1 MLARLTNLQVTTISS
16 VSGRLKTYGS
26 KLQGCNVK
34 ASDMGAEIDKVLK
47 ESDGLQAKLGRDQI
61 QLSKVK
67 DVDIGKLV
75 KKHEQLMASVD
86 KLLTAA
92 SSLKADYMTGKASV
106 VSCTQQLADLEDAVP
121 EAAKKSRNGPC
132 RCSTSPLSPT

>member
-47 ESDGLQAKLGRDQI
+47 ESDGLQAKLGRAQI

-67 DVDIGKLV
+67 GVDIGKLV

-86 KLLTAA
+86 KLLKAA
-92 SSLKADYMTGKASV
+92 SSLKADYKSGKASV
-106 VSCTQQLADLEDAVP
+106 VSWTQRMADLEDAVP